1 METNASPGVATGLW
15 PRALMAALHVAAF
28 FAATAWGFGIGH
40 EVAGA
45 WLGMLM
51 GLNAGVCAVLLLS
64 GVQTAWQRWVGTGQT

>member
-1 METNASPGVATGLW
+1 METKAGGAAPLL
-15 PRALMAALHVAAF
+15 PRAVMATLHVLAF

-64 GVQTAWQRWVGTGQT
+64 GLQSAWRRWVGTGQA

>member
-1 METNASPGVATGLW
+1 MAALTGTTAA
-15 PRALMAALHVAAF
+15 RGLMAALHVLAF

-51 GLNAGVCAVLLLS
+51 GLSSGVCAVLLLD
-64 GVQTAWQRWVGTGQT
+64 GVQSAWLRLAGGPAQR

>member
-1 METNASPGVATGLW
+1 MLGAGAGARLSLAV
-15 PRALMAALHVAAF
+15 LHVLAF

-51 GLNAGVCAVLLLS
+51 GLNAGVCSVLLLS
-64 GVQTAWQRWVGTGQT
+64 GVQQVFRRWFSPAR

>member
-1 METNASPGVATGLW
+1 MWGAGLGA
-15 PRALMAALHVAAF
+15 RLVLAALHVLAF

-64 GVQTAWQRWVGTGQT
+64 GVQQLFGRRSHPAR

>member
-1 METNASPGVATGLW
+1 MRGAGVGTRLS
-15 PRALMAALHVAAF
+15 LAALHVLAF

-64 GVQTAWQRWVGTGQT
+64 GLQELMRRWSGVAR

>member
-1 METNASPGVATGLW
+1 MMGASIGARLSV
-15 PRALMAALHVAAF
+15 AALHVLAF

-64 GVQTAWQRWVGTGQT
+64 GIQQGFRRWSRWPD

>member
-1 METNASPGVATGLW
+1 MKG
-15 PRALMAALHVAAF
+15 ALSAARLMVGALHVAAF

-64 GVQTAWQRWVGTGQT
+64 GLQTGLQKGMRRWRSP

>member
-1 METNASPGVATGLW
+1 LETKAGGAAPLL
-15 PRALMAALHVAAF
+15 PRAVMATLHVLAF

-64 GVQTAWQRWVGTGQT
+64 GLQSAWRRWHF